1 LVIDPVVSDNIVY
14 TIDRAVEHAVQAPA
28 LQADALLQALGKFG
42 NFWGGPGLIYFAV
55 VIIVVG
61 VRIRRRA
68 LAESGLRGLEAV
80 IFASAVSGLA
90 KGLLGRERPFFSP
103 GVPWHW
109 NINHG
114 WMDARYFSMP
124 SGHTTASWAFAS
136 AICVVAAK
144 FAPLSRWGVT
154 TAALASAC
162 IAGFARLY
170 THQHWM
176 SDVVVGT
183 LLGASVGIAVA
194 TWHARNPGTFLD
206 KVLPPAT
213 SVATSVATRA
223 ASIR

>member
-1 LVIDPVVSDNIVY
+1 MIDPAVNDNVVYN
-14 TIDRAVEHAVQAPA
+14 IDRAVELALQAPA
-28 LQADALLQALGKFG
+28 MQADTILRALGKFG

-61 VRIRRRA
+61 VRMRKRA
-68 LAESGLRGLEAV
+68 LAESGLRGIEAV

-90 KGLLGRERPFFSP
+90 KGLLGRERPFLSP

-109 NINHG
+109 NFNHG
-114 WMDARYFSMP
+114 WVDARYFSMP
-124 SGHTTASWAFAS
+124 SGHTTASWAFAA
-136 AICVVAAK
+136 AICVVATK
-144 FAPLSRWGVT
+144 FAPLPRLGVT
-154 TAALASAC
+154 AAALTSAC

-183 LLGASVGIAVA
+183 LLGTTVGVAVA
-194 TWHARNPGTFLD
+194 TWHARNPRTFLD

-213 SVATSVATRA
+213 DVATHQ
-223 ASIR
+223 ASRR